1 MKREYI
7 TGVAFFI
14 MKYFFDIEKEII
26 QQMWTSVSVKVNG
39 YRENIMHMHLLPIHK
54 Q

>member
-7 TGVAFFI
+7 TGAAFFF

-39 YRENIMHMHLLPIHK
+39 YKENITHMHLLPIHK
-54 Q
+54 